1 MDKITL
7 KWIKST
13 LANDE
18 NSSDEEIVTFFMEEG
33 KMSEEEARA
42 WVAKRTFYSMNIVMH
57 DEDSKDIGIY
67 DPKASIIKPLWISFL
82 L

>member
-18 NSSDEEIVTFFMEEG
+18 NSSDEEIVTLFMEEG
-33 KMSEEEARA
+33 QMSEEEARA

-57 DEDSKDIGIY
+57 DEDSNDIGIY
-67 DPKASIIKPLWISFL
+67 DPKASIIKPL
-82 L
+82 

>member
-33 KMSEEEARA
+33 QMSEEEARA
-42 WVAKRTFYSMNIVMH
+42 WVSKRTFYSMNIVMH
-57 DEDSKDIGIY
+57 DEDGNDIGIY
-67 DPKASIIKPLWISFL
+67 DSKASIIKPL
-82 L
+82 